1 MQVIGN
7 LARPSLRVLG
17 LAAAAAVL
25 GLSGGSFAAGNAA
38 HKANKKVVADFIA
51 SWNDP
56 DKAVTFLAPD
66 ASVRMVEDQPPVV
79 GPEAIGAAMKGFMTP
94 GVKITVKTLHTT
106 AYGPVVVN
114 QRIDT
119 MKTPGKPDQV
129 FPVVG
134 VFVVKDGKIKE
145 WTDYLEKK

>member
-1 MQVIGN
+1 MHGIRNRGRRTRFVAGIAGA
-7 LARPSLRVLG
+7 LA
-17 LAAAAAVL
+17 
-25 GLSGGSFAAGNAA
+25 LSGFSGASFAAGSSPQKVNM
-38 HKANKKVVADFIA
+38 KVVADFIA
-51 SWNDP
+51 SWSDP
-56 DKAVTFLAPD
+56 DKAVTYLAPD

-79 GPEAIGAAMKGFMTP
+79 GPEAVATAMKGFMTP
-94 GVKITVKTLHTT
+94 GVKIAVKTLHTT

-119 MKTPGKPDQV
+119 LKTPGKPDQV

-134 VFVVKDGKIKE
+134 VFVVKGGKIAE

>member
-1 MQVIGN
+1 MHEISN
-7 LARPSLRVLG
+7 PARRSLLVAG
-17 LAAAAAVL
+17 LAGAVVVSA
-25 GLSGGSFAAGNAA
+25 LSGTSLAAENAA
-38 HKANKKVVADFIA
+38 QKANLKVVSDFIA
-51 SWNDP
+51 SWKDP

-79 GPEAIGAAMKGFMTP
+79 GPEAVAAAMKGFMTP
-94 GVKITVKTLHTT
+94 GVTLTVKTLHTT

-119 MKTPGKPDQV
+119 MKTPGKPDEV

-134 VFVVKDGKIKE
+134 VFLVKDGKIKE
-145 WTDYLEKK
+145 WTDYLEKP

>member
-1 MQVIGN
+1 MHETRN
-7 LARPSLRVLG
+7 LARRWLLVAG
-17 LAAAAAVL
+17 LASAVAI
-25 GLSGGSFAAGNAA
+25 SGVSGAAGDATR
-38 HKANKKVVADFIA
+38 KANLKVVADFIA

-66 ASVRMVEDQPPVV
+66 ASVRMVEDEPAVV
-79 GPEAIGAAMKGFMTP
+79 GREAVLAAMKGFMTP
-94 GVKITVKTLHTT
+94 GVKLMVKTLHTT

-114 QRIDT
+114 QRVDT
-119 MKTPGKPDQV
+119 LKAPGKPDQV

-134 VFVVKDGKIKE
+134 VFVLRDGKIEE

>member
-1 MQVIGN
+1 MHEIG
-7 LARPSLRVLG
+7 SLLRRSLLVAG
-17 LAAAAAVL
+17 LAGALAV
-25 GLSGGSFAAGNAA
+25 SGVSGTSFAAGDAT
-38 HKANKKVVADFIA
+38 HKANMKVVADFIA
-51 SWNDP
+51 SWSDP
-56 DKAVTFLAPD
+56 DKAVTYLAPD

-79 GPEAIGAAMKGFMTP
+79 GPEAVAAAMKGFMTP
-94 GVKITVKTLHTT
+94 GVKLTVKTLHTT

-134 VFVVKDGKIKE
+134 VFVVKNGKIAE

>member
-1 MQVIGN
+1 MHGIGN
-7 LARPSLRVLG
+7 LARRSLGVAG
-17 LAAAAAVL
+17 LAGAVAVS
-25 GLSGGSFAAGNAA
+25 GLSGTSFAAGEAIQ
-38 HKANKKVVADFIA
+38 KANAKVVAEFVA

-56 DKAVTFLAPD
+56 DKSVGFLAPD

-79 GPEAIGAAMKGFMTP
+79 GREAVGAAMKGFMTP

-106 AYGPVVVN
+106 VYGPVVVN

-119 MKTPGKPDQV
+119 LKTPGKPDQV

-134 VFVVKDGKIKE
+134 VFLVKDGKIKE
-145 WTDYLEKK
+145 WTDYLEKP